1 MSKPS
6 KTRIVWW
13 VAGVLL
19 VVFGAAVMPFLS
31 LSTRRGPTLSCS
43 AFDAQSRTAVV
54 ELTNSTK
61 QSWLFQL
68 HVAHGL
74 PTPSYFIT
82 PEKKG
87 LPGWGSEFEEG
98 IYCSGYLYRRDLS
111 GRYLAPE
118 VPGPSPRLTG
128 ALTNVVL
135 HPKQVLTF
143 SVPIGEIHGLSKV
156 GVTYH
161 RPPASSRLGR
171 ATADVLA
178 RLRRILHLQPAIS
191 YQGWCETALPRPP
204 NKH

>member
-1 MSKPS
+1 MKPS
-6 KTRIVWW
+6 NVRIVWW
-13 VAGVLL
+13 VAGVSL
-19 VVFGAAVMPFLS
+19 VVCGAAVMTYFS
-31 LSTRRGPTLSCS
+31 FTTRRGPTLSCS
-43 AFDAQSRTAVV
+43 AFDPQSRTAIV
-54 ELTNSTK
+54 ELTNATH

-68 HVAHGL
+68 HVAQGL
-74 PTPSYFIT
+74 PRPSYFIAS
-82 PEKKG
+82 EKKG

-118 VPGPSPRLTG
+118 VPGPSPHLTG
-128 ALTNVVL
+128 TLTNVVL

-171 ATADVLA
+171 AAADVLA
-178 RLRRILHLQPAIS
+178 RLRRILHLQPATP
-191 YQGWCETALPRPP
+191 YQAWCETALPRPP
-204 NKH
+204 NEH